1 MDGGEAM
8 NEDDMFE
15 RTYKP
20 ARPFKEQ
27 FEDVD
32 GFYRRE
38 ALFLRACFQ
47 HCKLPIHLGLSWYCP
62 QLFEG
67 PSH

>member
-1 MDGGEAM
+1 MSDKDIIAYGTAPLP
-8 NEDDMFE
+8 NFE
-15 RTYKP
+15 
-20 ARPFKEQ
+20 EQ
-27 FEDVD
+27 FEDID

-38 ALFLRACFQ
+38 ALFLRACFR